1 MEGEPS
7 AYYRES
13 ETSPALDSKDAWAS
27 GFMQFNPDPLGTG
40 HLPVETCPKGAVDKK
55 VGLKSYEP

>member
-27 GFMQFNPDPLGTG
+27 GNAVGYDPLKAG